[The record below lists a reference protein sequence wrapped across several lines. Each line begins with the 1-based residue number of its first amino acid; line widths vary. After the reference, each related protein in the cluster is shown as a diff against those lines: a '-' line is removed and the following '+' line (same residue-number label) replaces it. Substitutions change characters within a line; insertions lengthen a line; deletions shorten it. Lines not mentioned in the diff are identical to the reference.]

1 MQKHSD
7 HSPRPTLPLLI
18 SLIIGVLFFGT
29 YLAVERVTPDRLPS
43 FGVALGFLVAYLA
56 FSLLTL
62 LYFLMKNLKQS
73 GDRSASKT
81 LTTKM
86 HNMFKY
92 VVDLPYAITDESGR
106 VRVIN
111 QSLQTLLG
119 ARDPFFRG
127 LIADICSGTSLRDI
141 LSVSNRTEEKSTEI
155 GKGTSH
161 DDSLRTAA
169 GGTVVRLKN
178 GGRFVARAYT
188 LDLEGQFNY
197 LITFTDISE
206 LCELREK
213 TERDMPVVAY
223 IDVDNLEE
231 LAQYTRSNYRDISRR
246 VDDALLQWASN
257 MNGMLREYERDRY
270 ILLFSQEKLLECEE
284 TKFSEL
290 LDVIRDIRLGEY
302 GIPVTLSVGISVSDS
317 TMEERAKDAQ
327 SALDMALQRGG
338 DQVAVRRRDGIR
350 YYGGQ
355 TRTFQRRTKVQSRM
369 VASYLLS
376 KISESDNL
384 LIMGHRKPDFDSI
397 GSCVGIAQL
406 GLLAGVRTKIIMDLD
421 NANFKIATKRLVAS
435 RTYADI
441 FISGHDALG
450 LVRPGT
456 LLIIADANNLEIIE
470 SPDVAESVRRISGRI
485 AIIDHHRQTGEY
497 DFEPIMT
504 YIEPGASSAS
514 ELITEMLEQSESG
527 GGDEH
532 SSLVTDEVAS
542 VILSGIMLDTGGFIH
557 NTGSRT
563 LDAARYLYGK
573 GANAEYVHSFF
584 NEDYDD
590 YVRDR
595 SFAGC
600 MLLQDNTVGLTWSR
614 GTGNGASD
622 RVAAAKEAEKLLNV
636 KGVSAAFALVVIDE
650 AIHISGR
657 SDGTVNVQLILER
670 LGGGGRFEIIPGAG
684 EGLRFYLMPDFSKIN
699 ARVIA
704 AAMTQAFFSLSLT
717 MWRSPRRTATRSS
730 AWTRMRASPMIF

>member
-1 MQKHSD
+1 MQKHSE
-7 HSPRPTLPLLI
+7 HPFRSALPLLVSI
-18 SLIIGVLFFGT
+18 IIGLLFFGT
-29 YLAVERVTPDRLPS
+29 YLGVERVNPDALPS
-43 FGVALGFLVAYLA
+43 FGMALGFLIAYLA
-56 FSLLTL
+56 FSLLTFG
-62 LYFLMKNLKQS
+62 YFFLKNLK
-73 GDRSASKT
+73 RSSDHGTSKS
-81 LTTKM
+81 LTAKM

-92 VVDLPYAITDESGR
+92 MVDLPYAIADESGR

-111 QSLQTLLG
+111 QALQDLLG

-127 LIADICSGTSLRDI
+127 SVADICSGISLRDI
-141 LSVSNRTEEKSTEI
+141 LAAGSRTDEKSSDL
-155 GKGTSH
+155 GKSVAGEET
-161 DDSLRTAA
+161 SLRTAA
-169 GGTVVRLKN
+169 GGTVVYMKN
-178 GGRFVARAYT
+178 GNRYVARAYA

-197 LITFTDISE
+197 LVTFTDITE

-270 ILLFSQEKLLECEE
+270 ILLFSQEKLIECEKN
-284 TKFSEL
+284 KFSEL

-317 TMEERAKDAQ
+317 TMEERANDAQ
-327 SALDMALQRGG
+327 SALEMALQRGG

-406 GLLAGVRTKIIMDLD
+406 GLLAGVRTKIIMDLHND
-421 NANFKIATKRLVAS
+421 NFKIATKRLIAS
-435 RTYADI
+435 RAYADI
-441 FISGHDALG
+441 FVSGHDALG

-470 SPDVAESVRRISGRI
+470 SPEVAESVRRISGRI

-514 ELITEMLEQSESG
+514 ELVTEMLEQSESG
-527 GGDEH
+527 GDEH
-532 SSLVTDEVAS
+532 STLVSDEVAS

-600 MLLQDNTVGLTWSR
+600 MLLQEGTVGMTWSR

-670 LGGGGRFEIIPGAG
+670 LGGGGRFDSAGAALSG
-684 EGLRFYLMPDFSKIN
+684 VSLDVAKTNLQN
-699 ARVIA
+699 AIA
-704 AAMTQAFFSLSLT
+704 THFAELS
-717 MWRSPRRTATRSS
+717 ANE
-730 AWTRMRASPMIF
+730 

>member
-7 HSPRPTLPLLI
+7 HSFRSALPLLVSI
-18 SLIIGVLFFGT
+18 IIGVLFFGT

-43 FGVALGFLVAYLA
+43 FGMALGFLVAYLA
-56 FSLLTL
+56 FSLLTF
-62 LYFLMKNLKQS
+62 LYFFLKSLKRS
-73 GDRSASKT
+73 GDHSTSKS

-86 HNMFKY
+86 HNMLKY
-92 VVDLPYAITDESGR
+92 VVDLPYAITDENGR

-111 QSLQTLLG
+111 QALQELLG
-119 ARDPFFRG
+119 AREPFFRG
-127 LIADICSGTSLRDI
+127 TVSDICSGTTLRDI
-141 LSVSNRTEEKSTEI
+141 LSAGNRTED
-155 GKGTSH
+155 KGTDLGKSV
-161 DDSLRTAA
+161 SGEEAPLRTAT
-169 GGTVVRLKN
+169 GGTVVRIKN
-178 GGRFVARAYT
+178 ADRYVARAYV

-197 LITFTDISE
+197 LVTFTDITE

-270 ILLFSQEKLLECEE
+270 ILLFSQEKLFACEE
-284 TKFSEL
+284 NKFSEL

-302 GIPVTLSVGISVSDS
+302 GIPVTLSVGISVSDG

-338 DQVAVRRRDGIR
+338 DQVAVRRRDGIH

-406 GLLAGVRTKIIMDLD
+406 GLLAGVRTKIIMDLHND
-421 NANFKIATKRLVAS
+421 NFKIATKRLIAS

-441 FISGHDALG
+441 FVSGHEALG

-470 SPDVAESVRRISGRI
+470 SPEVAESVRRISGRI

-514 ELITEMLEQSESG
+514 ELVTEMLEQSENS
-527 GGDEH
+527 GDEH
-532 SSLVTDEVAS
+532 SSLVSDEVAS

-600 MLLQDNTVGLTWSR
+600 MRLQENTVGMTWRR
-614 GTGNGASD
+614 GTGNGARD

-636 KGVSAAFALVVIDE
+636 KGVSAAFALVMIDE
-650 AIHISGR
+650 AVHISGR

-670 LGGGGRFEIIPGAG
+670 LGGGGRFDSAGAALSG
-684 EGLRFYLMPDFSKIN
+684 VSLDVAKTNLQN
-699 ARVIA
+699 AIA
-704 AAMTQAFFSLSLT
+704 AHFAELSNNE
-717 MWRSPRRTATRSS
+717 
-730 AWTRMRASPMIF
+730 